1 LHLIR
6 KKRNQVFHRDKQ
18 AKKRTV
24 TEEEARKAAFTAL
37 VLFYKMINLDPE
49 KGVFAYLDL
58 RKEIWNTISR

>member
-1 LHLIR
+1 
-6 KKRNQVFHRDKQ
+6 
-18 AKKRTV
+18 V

-58 RKEIWNTISR
+58 RREIWNTISR